1 MIEVEGKDMETV
13 EVGSSEGLDA
23 VEEDST
29 LTDDTSVQLH
39 AITDKRRSRGRA
51 MKLMGHIQGIP
62 ILVFIDSGAD
72 KSFINP
78 WIAEHLRHP
87 IDRTGIETVVVASGS
102 PLKTKGMLR
111 QVPVH
116 IQGYEFKHDY
126 RLLNVIGCDMVLGM
140 DWLETLGLVGW
151 RFKHRTME
159 FTVAGS
165 NHRIMGAMNGPLQPT
180 TQICELG
187 SKENAVDLNFLIH
200 ETTDP
205 MSISVS
211 ESLPEPLQSLLN
223 QFADLFSAST
233 RLPPKRS
240 VDHQIPLL
248 PGTGPI
254 SV

>member
-1 MIEVEGKDMETV
+1 MGTV

-29 LTDDTSVQLH
+29 LTDETSVQLH
-39 AITDKRRSRGRA
+39 AITDKRR
-51 MKLMGHIQGIP
+51 K
-62 ILVFIDSGAD
+62 
-72 KSFINP
+72 
-78 WIAEHLRHP
+78 HLRHP
-87 IDRTGIETVVVASGS
+87 IDRTGIETMVVASGS

-111 QVPVH
+111 QVPVQ

-151 RFKHRTME
+151 HFKHRTME

-165 NHRIMGAMNGPLQPT
+165 NHRIIGAMNGPLQPT
-180 TQICELG
+180 TQICQLG

-200 ETTDP
+200 ETIDP
-205 MSISVS
+205 ISISVS
-211 ESLPEPLQSLLN
+211 ETLPEPLQSLLN
-223 QFADLFSAST
+223 HFADLFSTST
-233 RLPPKRS
+233 RLPPRRS

-248 PGTGPI
+248 PGMGPI
-254 SV
+254 SVRPYRYAIARSQR